1 LAFLYGLAKSANDIR
16 MEPAFVEPLTEE
28 QLNERGESIED
39 DVRSDAIHE
48 NILKAVEELRLGIYA
63 FKKELFYKIVNDEG
77 QNINSADMGPMMTF
91 HSLFLN
97 CVSYWIGLLDS
108 KTVSVPHFGKTGL
121 KKEFEAL
128 TNAIDKVS
136 HNTSDARVLVYNL
149 LSTFSTQHPFD
160 LGKQETTLE

>member
-1 LAFLYGLAKSANDIR
+1 

-28 QLNERGESIED
+28 QLNEGESIED
-39 DVRSDAIHE
+39 DIETNTIHE
-48 NILKAVEELRLGIYA
+48 NTLEAVEHLHLGIYA

-77 QNINSADMGPMMTF
+77 QKTNSADMGPMMTF

-108 KTVSVPHFGKTGL
+108 KPVAIPHFGKTGL
-121 KKEFEAL
+121 KKDFDAL

-136 HNTSDARVLVYNL
+136 HNTTDARVLVYNL

-160 LGKQETTLE
+160 LGKQENNLED